1 MDLCAQFLG
10 FKVLAIDLCAVVNAV
25 LDYLR
30 EAILGILFKTSVFF
44 FSVSY
49 NIFLHFSNCINAYYK
64 TDGCT
69 SVVDEVLPYI
79 SNL

>member
-10 FKVLAIDLCAVVNAV
+10 FKVLAIGLWAVGNAV
-25 LDYLR
+25 LNYLR
-30 EAILGILFKTSVFF
+30 EAILSILFKTSVFF
-44 FSVSY
+44 FSVCY
-49 NIFLHFSNCINAYYK
+49 NIFLHFSNCINACYK

-69 SVVDEVLPYI
+69 SVVNEVLPHI